1 MKILEN
7 SFFIKVKERKCLPNY
22 PFMELPSCWCK
33 KAKQKIVG
41 TEYNTKIASWSDDID
56 DQRARR
62 YICKDTRSYLELA
75 DAKCKDARSFMKA

>member
-1 MKILEN
+1 ML
-7 SFFIKVKERKCLPNY
+7 VKEIKCLPNY
-22 PFMELPSCWCK
+22 LFMELPLCPCK

-75 DAKCKDARSFMKA
+75 DAKCKDTRSFLKA

>member
-1 MKILEN
+1 ML
-7 SFFIKVKERKCLPNY
+7 VKEIKCLPNY
-22 PFMELPSCWCK
+22 LFMELPLCPCK

-41 TEYNTKIASWSDDID
+41 TEYNTKIASWSDYIN

-75 DAKCKDARSFMKA
+75 DAKCKDTRSFLKA